1 MKIVIIGGTGKIGSR
16 MVPRLTALG
25 HEVVAASPSTG
36 VNAITGEGLAPAL
49 VGADVVM
56 DVSNRPAVDA
66 DAALT
71 FFRTSTGNVL
81 AAAQGVRHFVILSVV
96 GVDQLTES
104 AYLGAKFA
112 QEELVRESGLPYTI
126 VRATQFFE
134 FVEGIGQAATD
145 GDVVRLPPVLFRPI
159 AAADVADAMATT
171 ALAEPR
177 NGVVDIA
184 GPEVFRIDEL
194 VGKVDPHEVVADPNA
209 SYFGAT
215 VTEKTLVPGPD
226 AVLYAT
232 RFADWRQ
239 DT

>member
-16 MVPRLTALG
+16 MVPQLAALG

-36 VNAITGEGLAPAL
+36 VNTITGEGLAAAL
-49 VGADVVM
+49 AGTDVVV
-56 DVSNRPAVDA
+56 DVSNPPSLAGDEP
-66 DAALT
+66 T
-71 FFRTSTGNVL
+71 KFFRTSTGNVL
-81 AAAQGVRHFVILSVV
+81 AAAQGSRHYVILSIVN
-96 GVDQLTES
+96 VDQLTDGP
-104 AYLGAKFA
+104 YLGSKFT
-112 QEELVRESGLPYTI
+112 QEELVRGGGVPYTI

-134 FVEGIGQAATD
+134 FVQGIGQAALD

-159 AAADVADAMATT
+159 AGSDVAGAVATA

-177 NGVVDIA
+177 NGVIDIG
-184 GPEVFRIDEL
+184 GPEVFRLDEL
-194 VGKVDPHEVVADPNA
+194 VGQVVPHEVVADPNA

-215 VTEKTLVPGPD
+215 VTENTLVPGPD
-226 AVLYAT
+226 AVLYTT

>member
-36 VNAITGEGLAPAL
+36 VNTITGEGLAAAL
-49 VGADVVM
+49 ASADVVV
-56 DVSNRPAVDA
+56 DVTNPPSLNGDA
-66 DAALT
+66 PT
-71 FFRTSTGNVL
+71 RFFRTSTGNVL
-81 AAAQGVRHFVILSVV
+81 AAASGIQHYVILSIV
-96 GVDQLTES
+96 GVDQLTDGP
-104 AYLGAKFA
+104 YLGAKFM
-112 QEELVRESGLPYTI
+112 QEELVRGGGVPYTI

-134 FVEGIGQAATD
+134 FVQGIGQAALD

-159 AAADVADAMATT
+159 AGSDVADAMTT
-171 ALAEPR
+171 AALAEPR

-194 VGKVDPHEVVADPNA
+194 VGEVVPHEVVADPNA
-209 SYFGAT
+209 SYFIAT
-215 VTEKTLVPGPD
+215 VTENTLVPGPGT
-226 AVLYAT
+226 VLYAT

>member
-36 VNAITGEGLAPAL
+36 VNTITGEGLASAL
-49 VGADVVM
+49 AGADVVV
-56 DVSNRPAVDA
+56 DVSNPPSLNGDA
-66 DAALT
+66 PT
-71 FFRTSTGNVL
+71 KFFRTSTGNIL
-81 AAAQGVRHFVILSVV
+81 AAAQGIQHYVILSIVN
-96 GVDQLTES
+96 VDQLTGGS
-104 AYLGAKFA
+104 YLRSKFA
-112 QEELVRESGLPYTI
+112 QEEVVRGGGVPYTI

-177 NGVVDIA
+177 DGVVDIA
-184 GPEVFRIDEL
+184 GPEVFRLDEL

-215 VTEKTLVPGPD
+215 VRENTLVPGPD